1 MTIQRQYTLPHCNL
15 ILEGLSANATDPLS
29 PMSVLMNVECQ
40 LPGATDATLTGGRE
54 FLDRLVA
61 AVSHYGQQ
69 LLSGVNRPTP
79 TPGDSPPLVD
89 LKPGDGPYHHLIVRQ
104 QNSGES
110 PPQDTEATAPL
121 DVRLSTV
128 QFYDLMEAVDQLLA
142 DGQTLPDLQAQFQAV
157 PRRLVKPAEPAA
169 KRAAPAAIG
178 AAALAAA
185 GISLFFVPPPDF
197 EPSRSNRESEASADT
212 IDAVPSESA
221 ISDEDRA
228 LLDEQSSAPD
238 DDSGTAAEGTD
249 PEAAATGLDRL
260 ADAPVIS
267 DPSLLATLRRNL
279 SRRLQAD
286 WTVDPAPAEVWTYRV
301 ALAENGDVLGYK
313 YQNAAALDN
322 VASTPLARLAFEPV
336 DDTQPVQEPVAQFEV
351 SFTPE
356 GEVEV
361 LPWGDTATAPN
372 AAGPDDASEAL
383 APAEAET
390 SPGDAREAAAA
401 EPVTANIGETTAA
414 GQLPN
419 LDEAITDG
427 ETIRTLNRSLYDSIL
442 SELTPL
448 SANEPL
454 EYRVRVSEDGDIVGY
469 EALNAAGVLLDD
481 ETPLPTL
488 VAPGGTADLQA
499 DYRVVFTEEGVLE
512 VSPWDGWPD

>member
-1 MTIQRQYTLPHCNL
+1 MTIQRQYTLPNCNL

-54 FLDRLVA
+54 FLDGLVA
-61 AVSHYGQQ
+61 AVSRYGQQ
-69 LLSGVNRPTP
+69 LISGVTRPANA
-79 TPGDSPPLVD
+79 PGEAPPLVD

-104 QNSGES
+104 ESSGDA

-142 DGQTLPDLQAQFQAV
+142 DGQTLPDLQAQFQSI
-157 PRRLVKPAEPAA
+157 PRRLVRPAEPTA
-169 KRAAPAAIG
+169 KRVAPAVIG
-178 AAALAAA
+178 ATALAAA

-197 EPSRSNRESEASADT
+197 ESSRSDQ
-212 IDAVPSESA
+212 ESA
-221 ISDEDRA
+221 TPTDTLDAAPTEGAPPDENASPLENQPSDLA
-228 LLDEQSSAPD
+228 G
-238 DDSGTAAEGTD
+238 DSELSLEETD
-249 PEAAATGLDRL
+249 PAAAATSLDRL
-260 ADAPVIS
+260 ANAPTITDS
-267 DPSLLATLRRNL
+267 ALLATLRQNL
-279 SRRLQAD
+279 SRRLEAD
-286 WTVDPAPAEVWTYRV
+286 WQADPAPAEPWTYRV

-336 DDTQPVQEPVAQFEV
+336 DGTQPVQEPVAQFEV

-361 LPWGDTATAPN
+361 LPWGDTASAP
-372 AAGPDDASEAL
+372 D
-383 APAEAET
+383 APAPGRDGQPLESDEAEP
-390 SPGDAREAAAA
+390 SPEDARESVAA
-401 EPVTANIGETTAA
+401 EPVANAGAAA
-414 GQLPN
+414 GQLPD
-419 LDEAITDG
+419 LDESVTDG
-427 ETIRTLNRSLYDSIL
+427 DTIRALNRSLYDSIL
-442 SELTPL
+442 SELSPL

-454 EYRVRVSEDGDIVGY
+454 EYRVRVSEGGDIVGY

-481 ETPLPTL
+481 ETPLPAL
-488 VAPGGTADLQA
+488 VTPGRTADRQA